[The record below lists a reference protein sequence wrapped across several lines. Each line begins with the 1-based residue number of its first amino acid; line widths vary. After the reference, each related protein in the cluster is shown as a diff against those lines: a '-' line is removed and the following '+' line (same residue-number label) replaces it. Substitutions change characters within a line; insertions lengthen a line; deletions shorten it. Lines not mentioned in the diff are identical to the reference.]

1 MTSPPWDRVAVVR
14 RRVGQVW
21 RREVRAFKRW
31 LEPTENLLHLA
42 ALVIL
47 PALLA
52 FVTWLANVTPIV
64 SFLVY
69 PPLASG
75 TYTLFADPE
84 GKYSSPRRFVGGITL
99 GALCGWIALE
109 ASAAYWY
116 AVPPEQF
123 QVHAGATALS
133 IFLTGLLTW
142 ALHLDEPT
150 AFSAALLAL
159 VTGSNEFAYVI
170 GIFISSAI
178 VAGAFSIW
186 YDRFYEHRAQYL
198 FQTVK
203 SDDRVLVPIRHDRDD
218 ETALFGAYVAAAH
231 EAGKVV
237 LYQTI
242 PPDEAAE
249 GTPDSTAPDGDH
261 PRSRDSFRFDTGTE
275 AELPTETVPAATM
288 NRLQTIEQTIE
299 DTVDVPCEMVVTRG
313 NPDDPRRVLTTA
325 KAVNCDLIVS
335 SYEVEGGDLAA
346 PSPYVVGLFRG
357 DIDTIAFYST
367 ERQTSWSQILVMVRR
382 PGELAH
388 AMLDFAQRL
397 APRPGNVTACT
408 CIPDTGHRQRATA
421 TLRDLANSFA
431 APFETRVAVG
441 TVEEYLASHTAEY
454 DLAMIGAS
462 TDRGTASR
470 LLIPPTF
477 ERLEEVDCDLAIVHR
492 G

>member
-1 MTSPPWDRVAVVR
+1 MKSTPLDRVSEVHR
-14 RRVGQVW
+14 RLGQVW
-21 RREVRAFKRW
+21 RRELRAFQRW
-31 LEPTENLLHLA
+31 LETTENLLHLA
-42 ALVIL
+42 ALLIL
-47 PALLA
+47 PVLLA
-52 FVTWLANVTPIV
+52 FVTWLANVTPFV

-84 GKYSSPRRFVGGITL
+84 GKYSSPRTFVGGITL
-99 GALCGWIALE
+99 GALSGWIALE
-109 ASAAYWY
+109 ASATYWY

-133 IFLTGLLTW
+133 IFLTGILTW
-142 ALHLDEPT
+142 SLSLDEPT

-170 GIFISSAI
+170 GIFVSSAI
-178 VAGAFSIW
+178 VAGAFSVW
-186 YDRFYEHRAQYL
+186 YDRFYERRAQYL

-203 SDDRVLVPIRHDRDD
+203 SDDRVLIPIRHDGDD

-237 LYQTI
+237 LYETI
-242 PPDEAAE
+242 APDEAAE
-249 GTPDSTAPDGDH
+249 ASSQAAGADGGRR
-261 PRSRDSFRFDTGTE
+261 RSRDSYRFDTGPE
-275 AELPTETVPAATM
+275 ADLPTDAVPAETM
-288 NRLQTIEQTIE
+288 ERLQTIEEFIE
-299 DTVDVPCEMVVTRG
+299 DTVDIPCEMVVTQG
-313 NPDDPRRVLTTA
+313 NPDDPRTVLATA
-325 KAVNCDLIVS
+325 EEVNCDLIVS
-335 SYEVEGGDLAA
+335 SYEIEGGELAA
-346 PSPYVVGLFRG
+346 PSPYVLGLFRG
-357 DIDTIAFYST
+357 DVDTIAFHST

-408 CIPDTGHRQRATA
+408 CISDTSQRQRATA

-431 APFETRVAVG
+431 APFETRVSVG
-441 TVEEYLASHTAEY
+441 SVEAYLASHTAEY

-462 TDRGTASR
+462 TDRGTTSR
-470 LLIPPTF
+470 LLSPPTF
-477 ERLEEVDCDLAIVHR
+477 ERLREVDCDLAIVHR